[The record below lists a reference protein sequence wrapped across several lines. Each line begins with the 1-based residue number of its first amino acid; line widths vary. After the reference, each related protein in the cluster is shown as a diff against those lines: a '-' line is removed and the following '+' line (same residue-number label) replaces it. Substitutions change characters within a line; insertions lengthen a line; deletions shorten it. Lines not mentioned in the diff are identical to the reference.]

1 MIHDAAAAAA
11 IDQIPESTNA
21 TADSHCVT
29 DADVVEALQEGIR
42 EAARE
47 EVLINHGEAS
57 LYYDALTMS
66 PLNAMSTVSFTPSL
80 DFVLILFPYVY
91 QHSCYN
97 ANLLLQGGTRSFPRI
112 QAPGVSSMGSS
123 PRPQAC
129 GCPNSSL
136 R

>member
-11 IDQIPESTNA
+11 IDQIPESTDP

-66 PLNAMSTVSFTPSL
+66 PLNAMSTVSFSPSI
-80 DFVLILFPYVY
+80 DFVLILSLYRVSIFV
-91 QHSCYN
+91 
-97 ANLLLQGGTRSFPRI
+97 LQ
-112 QAPGVSSMGSS
+112 
-123 PRPQAC
+123 C
-129 GCPNSSL
+129 
-136 R
+136 

>member
-11 IDQIPESTNA
+11 IDQIPESTDA

-66 PLNAMSTVSFTPSL
+66 PLNAMSTVGSYS
-80 DFVLILFPYVY
+80 FVLILFSYRV
-91 QHSCYN
+91 SIFV
-97 ANLLLQGGTRSFPRI
+97 LQ
-112 QAPGVSSMGSS
+112 
-123 PRPQAC
+123 C
-129 GCPNSSL
+129 
-136 R
+136 